1 MDKKL
6 KRILIAA
13 LLICVVAIG
22 LITILITINARNQ
35 NAKLNDL
42 QNQIIQKDSVIKE
55 LNVRVIQRTKQH
67 NKKQNDYQI
76 KIDSMLNEL
85 NIKLK

>member
-13 LLICVVAIG
+13 LLICVVVI
-22 LITILITINARNQ
+22 ISITINARTQ